1 MGIVIRVLVQNP
13 RVQVDGRRVQS
24 PWARRTDDGW
34 TNESRGDAAIRQI
47 TAAIFVLCDD
57 EILGGKL
64 FEVTSEHH

>member
-1 MGIVIRVLVQNP
+1 M
-13 RVQVDGRRVQS
+13 QS

-47 TAAIFVLCDD
+47 TAVAIFVLCDD